1 MKNKIFI
8 FGSLAAIAL
17 LALASCKK
25 DNPQTGVKVES
36 VSFNESSYTIAEN
49 NLDLNLKKQLVVTP
63 AGLLDTCKTLKWTV
77 DDESVAIMEGS
88 YVSPKRAGDV
98 KVTVTIQGSKSAS
111 CNVSITEVPVNGITL
126 SNMTIK
132 VGEKVKIEYTTDPEN
147 VPIQRFTL
155 SSSKE
160 NVATIDADGIITAK
174 RSGWTEIF
182 ATRGDLTAK
191 CMITVTA
198 VPVSGVK
205 IDKTSFEFTSI
216 NETLQLTATIEPE
229 DATDK
234 EIHWS
239 SSAPSVATVSDNGLV
254 KCVGFGTATIQAVSN
269 NNRSAS
275 CEVKQTKK
283 IMDCQGNLYPVVQ
296 IGTQWWMAENLRST
310 IYDTE
315 SNRNGEPVQTSS
327 TAKFAPYYT
336 DGRNTVTDYS
346 GELTSDQRQKLG
358 LLYNWGAVV
367 GLATESD
374 VKARTTSFSNRQGIC
389 PNGWHVPTSAEWTTL
404 EQHDGSEYYHVS
416 LAGKKLKT
424 KSGWFGDKDKDVSSN
439 STRGSDSYGFSALPA
454 GYAVG
459 SGVKEVGRH
468 AYFWTATPDDSDKAT
483 CRYIFADDKDVKNKS
498 FDKSNACSVRCVKN

>member
-1 MKNKIFI
+1 MKNKIYI

-63 AGLLDTCKTLKWTV
+63 AGLLDTCKTLKWAV
-77 DDESVAIMEGS
+77 DDENIAEMNGS
-88 YVSPKRAGDV
+88 YLLPKGAGSV
-98 KVTVTIQGSKSAS
+98 KVTATIQGSKSAS
-111 CNVSITEVPVNGITL
+111 CYVSITEVPVNGITL

-132 VGEKVKIEYTTDPEN
+132 IGEKVKIEYTTDPEN

-191 CMITVTA
+191 CMITVTT

-254 KCVGFGTATIQAVSN
+254 KCVGFGTATIQALSN

-275 CEVKQTKK
+275 CEVTQTKM

-315 SNRNGEPVQTSS
+315 SNRKGEPVKTSS

-389 PNGWHVPTSAEWTTL
+389 PNGWHVPTSAEWITL

-424 KSGWFGDKDKDVSSN
+424 KSGWFGDKDKDVSWD

-459 SGVKEVGRH
+459 SGVKEVGRY

-483 CRYIFADDKDVKNKS
+483 CRYIFADYTDVKNKS

>member
-36 VSFNESSYTIAEN
+36 VNFNESSYTIAEN

-191 CMITVTA
+191 CMITVTT

-216 NETLQLTATIEPE
+216 NETLQLTATIEPD

-234 EIHWS
+234 EIHWF

-315 SNRNGEPVQTSS
+315 SNRKGEPVKTSS

-367 GLATESD
+367 GIATESD

-389 PNGWHVPTSAEWTTL
+389 PNGWHVPTSAEWITL
-404 EQHDGSEYYHVS
+404 EQHDGSEYYYVS

-424 KSGWFGDKDKDVSSN
+424 KSGWFGDKDKDVSWN

-483 CRYIFADDKDVKNKS
+483 CRNIFADYTDVKNKS

>member
-17 LALASCKK
+17 LALASCKE

-191 CMITVTA
+191 CMITVTT

-296 IGTQWWMAENLRST
+296 IGTQWWMAESLRST

-315 SNRNGEPVQTSS
+315 SNRKGEPVKTSS

-459 SGVKEVGRH
+459 SGVKEVGRY

-483 CRYIFADDKDVKNKS
+483 CRYIFADNTDVKNKS